1 MEGRPTFKI
10 INTMKRV
17 TLKALAKELKVSVST
32 VSKALS
38 GSKEISDETSRR
50 IVKLAKKYNYSPNQ
64 IARSL
69 KIQKTKTIGVIIPN
83 ILSHYFAE
91 VLLGIEEEAIKQGY
105 NIITLISNESYE
117 KEVKSIKMF
126 LNGTVDGFLV
136 SLAKE
141 TQVKQKFDHFELAIN
156 QGYPIVMFD
165 RVTDFVHCDKVIIDD
180 YDITYET
187 TNNLINSGFKNIIF
201 ISTISEVSVG
211 KIRAIGYENAINEN
225 KNYYSKPVTIA
236 ILSFEKY
243 YSVLSQYLKNNVVDA
258 IIASDELS
266 AIYALNISKAEGY
279 HIPDDISVI
288 GFTDGILSKN
298 SVPQLTTVDQKPIQ
312 VGKQSLKV
320 LIKRLN
326 NKSKESFTTKV
337 IKTNIIQRDSLKKI
351 IN

>member
-1 MEGRPTFKI
+1 
-10 INTMKRV
+10 MKRV
-17 TLKALAKELKVSVST
+17 TLKELAKELNVSIPT

-38 GSKEISDETSRR
+38 GSKEISNETKER

-64 IARSL
+64 IAISL

-105 NIITLISNESYE
+105 HIITIISNESYD

-141 TQVKQKFDHFELAIN
+141 TQVKQKFNHFKLAIS

-165 RVTDFVHCDKVIIDD
+165 RVTDFVQCDKVIIDD
-180 YDITYET
+180 YDITYKT

-211 KIRAIGYENAINEN
+211 KIRAVGYENAINEN
-225 KNYYSKPVTIA
+225 KNYHSKPVTIP
-236 ILSFEKY
+236 ILSFDEY
-243 YSVLSQYLKNNVVDA
+243 YPILSQYLKDNKVDA
-258 IIASDELS
+258 IIAADELS

-288 GFTDGILSKN
+288 GFTDGILSRN

-312 VGKQSLKV
+312 VGKQSLKMLV
-320 LIKRLN
+320 KRLN
-326 NKSKESFTTKV
+326 SKNKKAFTTKV
-337 IKTNIIQRDSLKKI
+337 LNVCLIERASSKNIKS

>member
-1 MEGRPTFKI
+1 
-10 INTMKRV
+10 MKRV
-17 TLKALAKELKVSVST
+17 TLKELAKELKVSVST

-38 GSKEISDETSRR
+38 GSKEISNETTQR

-69 KIQKTKTIGVIIPN
+69 KIQKTKTIGVLIPN

-141 TQVKQKFDHFELAIN
+141 TQVKQKFTHFELAIN

-180 YDITYET
+180 YNITYET
-187 TNNLINSGFKNIIF
+187 TNNLINSGLKNIIF

-211 KIRAIGYENAINEN
+211 KIRAIGYENAINGNE
-225 KNYYSKPVTIA
+225 KYYSKPVIIP
-236 ILSFEKY
+236 ILSFEEY
-243 YSVLSQYLKNNVVDA
+243 YSILSQYLKNNKVDA
-258 IIASDELS
+258 IIAADELS

-298 SVPQLTTVDQKPIQ
+298 SVPPLTTIDQKPIQ
-312 VGKQSLKV
+312 VGKRSLKT

-326 NKSKESFTTKV
+326 NKNKEVFTTNV
-337 IKTNIIQRDSLKKI
+337 IKTNIIHRDSSKKQ
-351 IN
+351 

>member
-1 MEGRPTFKI
+1 
-10 INTMKRV
+10 MKRV
-17 TLKALAKELKVSVST
+17 TLKELAKELKVSVST

-38 GSKEISDETSRR
+38 GSKEISIETTQKV
-50 IVKLAKKYNYSPNQ
+50 VKLAKKYNYSPNQ

-105 NIITLISNESYE
+105 NIITIISNESYE

-141 TQVKQKFDHFELAIN
+141 TQVKQKFTHFELAIN

-180 YDITYET
+180 YDITHET
-187 TNNLINSGFKNIIF
+187 TTNLINSGFKNIIF

-225 KNYYSKPVTIA
+225 ENYYSKPVTIS

-243 YSVLSQYLKNNVVDA
+243 YSILSQYLKKNKVDA
-258 IIASDELS
+258 IIAADELS
-266 AIYALNISKAEGY
+266 AIYALNISKTEGY

-288 GFTDGILSKN
+288 GFTDGILSRN
-298 SVPQLTTVDQKPIQ
+298 SVPPLTTVDQKPIQ
-312 VGKQSLKV
+312 VGKQSLKI

-326 NKSKESFTTKV
+326 NKNKEVFITNI
-337 IKTNIIQRDSLKKI
+337 IKTNIIHRGSSKKK
-351 IN
+351 